1 MGDRMDNVEAVKGQF
16 TGMRRGYQMI
26 AARFVDDP
34 EAVVDKAAALYDQMV
49 PDLAYLDEQDHPMAD
64 SLFKC
69 AMTLAVYLALKE
81 RGVQVHDFGATVLE
95 MFAMVPAP
103 PDQLGDEAA
112 VLALKSAAAASQRE
126 PKKGEFVFEVLEEV
140 PGTDVAMNIKSC
152 GICHHFSKYGAMEL
166 VPYMCALD
174 DVVSDKLGQG
184 LRRTGTIALGASHCD
199 FRYSHGG
206 EPLRVADH
214 YQDRIRLKKGG

>member
-1 MGDRMDNVEAVKGQF
+1 MDNVEAVRAQF
-16 TGMRRGYQMI
+16 EGMRRGYQMI

-34 EAVVDKAAALYDQMV
+34 EAVVEEAATLYDRMV
-49 PDLAYLDEQDHPMAD
+49 PDLAYLDEPDHPMAD

-81 RGVQVHDFGATVLE
+81 RGVKVHDFGATVVE
-95 MFAMVPAP
+95 MFALVPAP
-103 PDQLGDEAA
+103 PDQLGEESGL
-112 VLALKSAAAASQRE
+112 LALKSAARASQRE
-126 PKKGEFVFEVLEEV
+126 PAKGEFVFEVLEDV
-140 PGTDVAMNIKSC
+140 PGTDVAMNVKSC

-184 LRRTGTIALGASHCD
+184 LRRTGTIALGAAQCD
-199 FRYSHGG
+199 FRYHRGG
-206 EPLRVADH
+206 EPLRVADN
-214 YQDRIRLKKGG
+214 YQDRIRLKKDG